1 MTNKELISKTLAMK
15 MLTTV
20 YEYELIKQKK
30 SRLFKTVE
38 EFCQFHRFS
47 RQNFLK
53 IYRRYQNNPI
63 LESLIPQKRGPR
75 FLARR
80 TDLKVENRVIELRE
94 QGNNKYEIKDILKQ
108 EFNKLA
114 PCPTTIYNI
123 CKKYGLNKLHK
134 PQKTERRR
142 IIMQKAGELVHIDL
156 HQLSS
161 GITIKPS
168 KTMYLMGV
176 IDGYSRVAWVE
187 VIEDKKSLTVM
198 FAVLKAFNIL
208 KKQYGIEIDAVMTD
222 NGAEFGSGP
231 NTKNKDGHPL
241 ERLLMEMEMKHRY
254 TKPYRPQTNGKIER
268 FWKTLKEDFLEDALY
283 EDIDDLKD
291 TLLKYLVYYN
301 EHRPHSS
308 LDGNNPQEFLQKCK
322 RIT

>member
-20 YEYELIKQKK
+20 QEYEKIKAGQ
-30 SRLFKTVE
+30 SNLFKTVE
-38 EFCQFHRFS
+38 QFCQFHRFS

-53 IYRRYQNNPI
+53 IYRRFQNNPT

-75 FLARR
+75 FLIRR
-80 TDLKVENRVIELRE
+80 TDLKVEERVIELRE
-94 QGNNKYEIKDILKQ
+94 QGNNKYEIKEILKL
-108 EFNKLA
+108 EFDKLA

-134 PQKTERRR
+134 PQKQERRR

-161 GITIKPS
+161 GITIKHS

-176 IDGYSRVAWVE
+176 IDGYSRIAWVE

-198 FAVLKAFNIL
+198 FAVLKAFNML
-208 KKQYGIEIDAVMTD
+208 KNGYGIEVDAVMTD

-231 NTKNKDGHPL
+231 NTKNKAGHPL
-241 ERLLMEMEMKHRY
+241 ERLLMEMDMKHRY

-308 LDGNNPQEFLQKCK
+308 LDGKKPQEFLQKCK
-322 RIT
+322 RIA